1 MFTHSI
7 RRRLVIG
14 SAALTATALAL
25 AGCGRSNDNNDA
37 GGSQA
42 TTTVSEGPATGNL
55 TVWAMGTE
63 GENLPKL
70 MEQFKQANPGVNVTV
85 TPIPWDAA
93 HNKFTTAITAN
104 AMWVLLRNRPNR

>member
-25 AGCGRSNDNNDA
+25 AGCGRSEDTPS
-37 GGSQA
+37 GGSQPAA
-42 TTTVSEGPATGNL
+42 TISDGPDTGNL

-70 MEQFKQANPGVNVTV
+70 MEQF
-85 TPIPWDAA
+85 
-93 HNKFTTAITAN
+93 
-104 AMWVLLRNRPNR
+104 